1 MHTQC
6 FVGKEVCMFTC
17 NWVPNPVSTACVFT
31 YCYYTLLAPLT
42 FTNDTSN
49 IPLDFSGVLV
59 QTGHWYTLIL
69 LHFSLPLFL
78 LLLLLLLLNLLLRVY
93 SVCGCGCVPT
103 SLVGSILITVSEN
116 GNSVLKQQSHVKHT
130 SFEWGV
136 AMERSNANIY

>member
-1 MHTQC
+1 MCIYILLLHS
-6 FVGKEVCMFTC
+6 VGT
-17 NWVPNPVSTACVFT
+17 T
-31 YCYYTLLAPLT
+31 LT